1 MLQSNYMDKNNQTVS
16 QNTEQKIIEAAEQ
29 EFLIKGFD
37 GARTTSIA
45 AKAGV
50 THAMFHYYFRTKE
63 KIFEKIISQK
73 LEMLTRLI
81 IDSISLENLSLE
93 EKLKRIIGSHIE
105 FVSENPELPGFLV
118 REIFNNPERFEI
130 LKARFET
137 FAPLLIQNLQKELDK
152 GFEEGR
158 YKKTDARMLLIDIIS
173 LNIFPYMAAPLI
185 NAILTGYMN
194 DKEGFKELR
203 KKENLQTIMKK
214 IKT

>member
-1 MLQSNYMDKNNQTVS
+1 MDKKQQS
-16 QNTEQKIIEAAEQ
+16 EAQNTEQKIIEAAEQ
-29 EFLIKGFD
+29 EFLVKGFD

-73 LEMLTRLI
+73 LELLTKLI
-81 IDSISLENLSLE
+81 MESITLENLSLE
-93 EKLKRIIGSHIE
+93 EKLKRIIDSHID

-130 LKARFET
+130 LKSRFET
-137 FAPLLIQNLQKELDK
+137 FAPLVIQNLQRELDK
-152 GFEEGR
+152 GFEEGKF
-158 YKKTDARMLLIDIIS
+158 KKTDARMLLIDIIS

-185 NAILTGYMN
+185 NSILSGYMN

-203 KKENLQTIMKK
+203 KKENLETIMRK
-214 IKT
+214 IKA

>member
-1 MLQSNYMDKNNQTVS
+1 MDKQQQSETK
-16 QNTEQKIIEAAEQ
+16 NTEQKIIEAAEL
-29 EFLIKGFD
+29 EFLIKGFE

-45 AKAGV
+45 LKAGV

-73 LEMLTRLI
+73 MDILTRLI
-81 IDSISLENLSLE
+81 MDSISIENLDLE
-93 EKLKRIIGSHIE
+93 EKLKRIIDSHID

-130 LKARFET
+130 LKSRFVT
-137 FAPLLIQNLQKELDK
+137 FAPLLIQNLQRELDK
-152 GFEEGR
+152 GYEEGK

-173 LNIFPYMAAPLI
+173 LNIFPYMAAPMI
-185 NAILTGYMN
+185 NAILSGYMN

-203 KKENLQTIMKK
+203 KKENLETIMRK
-214 IKT
+214 IKV

>member
-1 MLQSNYMDKNNQTVS
+1 MDKNNRSES

-29 EFLIKGFD
+29 EFLLKGFD

-73 LEMLTRLI
+73 LELLTGLI
-81 IDSISLENLSLE
+81 MDSISLENLSLE
-93 EKLKRIIGSHIE
+93 EKLQRIIDSHID

-118 REIFNNPERFEI
+118 REIFNNPKRFEI
-130 LKARFET
+130 LKAKFET
-137 FAPLLIQNLQKELDK
+137 LAPLIIQNLQKELDK
-152 GFEEGR
+152 GTEEGKYR
-158 YKKTDARMLLIDIIS
+158 KTDARMLLIDIIS

-185 NAILTGYMN
+185 NSILTGFMT
-194 DKEGFKELR
+194 DKENFKELR
-203 KKENLQTIMKK
+203 KKENFETIMRK
-214 IKT
+214 IKA

>member
-1 MLQSNYMDKNNQTVS
+1 MCIIIQFLYICANNIVNQFCCDIKIMDKNHQPES

-29 EFLIKGFD
+29 EFLVKGFD

-73 LEMLTRLI
+73 LELLTGLI
-81 IDSISLENLSLE
+81 MDSISIDNLSLE
-93 EKLKRIIGSHIE
+93 EKLKRIIDSHID
-105 FVSENPELPGFLV
+105 FVSENPELPSFLV
-118 REIFNNPERFEI
+118 REIFNNHERFEI

-152 GFEEGR
+152 GQEEGK

-173 LNIFPYMAAPLI
+173 LNIFPYMASPLI

-194 DKEGFKELR
+194 DK
-203 KKENLQTIMKK
+203 
-214 IKT
+214 

>member
-1 MLQSNYMDKNNQTVS
+1 MDQNYQSET

-73 LEMLTRLI
+73 LELLTRLI
-81 IDSISLENLSLE
+81 MDSISIENLSLE
-93 EKLKRIIGSHIE
+93 EKLKRIIDSHID

-130 LKARFET
+130 LKARFEN
-137 FAPLLIQNLQKELDK
+137 FAPLIIQNLQKELDK
-152 GFEEGR
+152 GKEEGK
-158 YKKTDARMLLIDIIS
+158 YKKIDARMLLIDIIS
-173 LNIFPYMAAPLI
+173 LNIFPYMTAQLI
-185 NAILTGYMN
+185 NSILNGFMT
-194 DKEGFKELR
+194 DKENFKESR
-203 KKENLQTIMKK
+203 KKENFETIMRK
-214 IKT
+214 IKA

>member
-1 MLQSNYMDKNNQTVS
+1 MNKNNQFEF

-45 AKAGV
+45 ANAGV

-73 LEMLTRLI
+73 LELLTKLI
-81 IDSISLENLSLE
+81 MESISLDSLSLE
-93 EKLKRIIGSHIE
+93 EKLKRIIDSHID
-105 FVSENPELPGFLV
+105 FVAENPELPGFLV
-118 REIFNNPERFEI
+118 REIFNNAERFEI
-130 LKARFET
+130 LKSRFET

-152 GFEEGR
+152 GHDQGKYR
-158 YKKTDARMLLIDIIS
+158 KTDARLLLIDIIS

-185 NAILTGYMN
+185 NAILTGYMT
-194 DKEGFKELR
+194 DKEKFKEFR
-203 KKENLQTIMKK
+203 KKENLETIMNK
-214 IKT
+214 IKA

>member
-1 MLQSNYMDKNNQTVS
+1 MQSEP

-45 AKAGV
+45 DKAGV

-73 LEMLTRLI
+73 LELLTGLI
-81 IDSISLENLSLE
+81 MNSISIDNLSLE
-93 EKLKRIIGSHIE
+93 EKLKRIIDSHID

-130 LKARFET
+130 LKSRFET

-152 GFEEGR
+152 GHAEGK
-158 YKKTDARMLLIDIIS
+158 YKKIDARMLVIDIIS

-194 DKEGFKELR
+194 DKENFKELR
-203 KKENLQTIMKK
+203 KNENYDTIMRK
-214 IKT
+214 IKA

>member
-1 MLQSNYMDKNNQTVS
+1 MDKINQSES

-73 LEMLTRLI
+73 LELLTGLI
-81 IDSISLENLSLE
+81 LDSISLENLSLE
-93 EKLKRIIGSHIE
+93 EKLKRIIDSHID

-118 REIFNNPERFEI
+118 REIFNNPERFVI
-130 LKARFET
+130 LKARFEN

-152 GFEEGR
+152 GHEESKYR
-158 YKKTDARMLLIDIIS
+158 KTDARMLLIDIIS

-185 NAILTGYMN
+185 NSILSGFMDN
-194 DKEGFKELR
+194 KEKFKELR
-203 KKENLQTIMKK
+203 KKENFETIMRK
-214 IKT
+214 IKI

>member
-1 MLQSNYMDKNNQTVS
+1 MEKFDLIESK
-16 QNTEQKIIEAAEQ
+16 NTEQKIIEAAEK

-73 LEMLTRLI
+73 LELLTRLI
-81 IDSISLENLSLE
+81 MDSISIENLSLE
-93 EKLKRIIGSHIE
+93 EKLQRIIDSHID

-130 LKARFET
+130 LKSRFES
-137 FAPLLIQNLQKELDK
+137 FAPLLIQNLQKELNK
-152 GFEEGR
+152 GHDER
-158 YKKTDARMLLIDIIS
+158 KYRKIDARMLLIDIIS
-173 LNIFPYMAAPLI
+173 LNIFPYMASPLI
-185 NAILTGYMN
+185 NSILKGFMT
-194 DKEGFKELR
+194 DKENFKELR
-203 KKENLQTIMKK
+203 KKENFETIMRK
-214 IKT
+214 IKV

>member
-1 MLQSNYMDKNNQTVS
+1 MDKKQQTET

-50 THAMFHYYFRTKE
+50 THAMFHYYFRTKN

-73 LEMLTRLI
+73 LELLARLI
-81 IDSISLENLSLE
+81 INSISLENLSLE
-93 EKLKRIIGSHIE
+93 EKLQRIIDNHID
-105 FVSENPELPGFLV
+105 FVSENPELPSFLV

-130 LKARFET
+130 LKSRFET

-152 GFEEGR
+152 GHEGGK

-194 DKEGFKELR
+194 EKEGFKELR
-203 KKENLQTIMKK
+203 KKENFETIMRK
-214 IKT
+214 IKA

>member
-1 MLQSNYMDKNNQTVS
+1 MDQNYQSDT

-73 LEMLTRLI
+73 LELLTGLI
-81 IDSISLENLSLE
+81 MNSISLENLSLE
-93 EKLKRIIGSHIE
+93 EKLQRIIDSHID

-130 LKARFET
+130 LKARFEN
-137 FAPLLIQNLQKELDK
+137 FAPLIIQNLQKELDK
-152 GFEEGR
+152 GKEEGK
-158 YKKTDARMLLIDIIS
+158 YKTIDARMLLIDIIS

-185 NAILTGYMN
+185 NSILNGFMT
-194 DKEGFKELR
+194 DKENFKESR
-203 KKENLQTIMKK
+203 KKENFETIMRK
-214 IKT
+214 IKA

>member
-1 MLQSNYMDKNNQTVS
+1 MDKKQQSET

-73 LEMLTRLI
+73 LELLTRLI
-81 IDSISLENLSLE
+81 MDSISLENLSLE

-152 GFEEGR
+152 GNEEGKYR
-158 YKKTDARMLLIDIIS
+158 KTEARMLLIDIIS
-173 LNIFPYMAAPLI
+173 LNIF
-185 NAILTGYMN
+185 
-194 DKEGFKELR
+194 
-203 KKENLQTIMKK
+203 
-214 IKT
+214 